1 MEFQFKKC
9 GDCGIETNDGK
20 YWGTGKYLCKKC
32 HAEWT
37 DEKKKES
44 SSDESVSESVIRKI
58 KKGRNKKRRISKNV
72 KTKLHE
78 NGFQR
83 RLNIE

>member
-1 MEFQFKKC
+1 MKLQIKKC

-20 YWGTGKYLCKKC
+20 YWGTGKYLCEKC

-37 DEKKKES
+37 DKKKKES
-44 SSDESVSESVIRKI
+44 PDSVSESVVKKL

-72 KTKLHE
+72 KTKIHE
-78 NGFQR
+78 NGFQS